1 MRDILARDD
10 EVVAAIVDPTQ
21 DDVGVRALGVE
32 VVDRDPVELRPHVLL
47 GLRHEAADIRLEAG
61 IFGTVLGRD
70 DEAKLVSVAARALED
85 FVALAAVGFRA
96 VALTRQAL
104 PRDPAAPV

>member
-10 EVVAAIVDPTQ
+10 EIVAAIVDPTQ

-47 GLRHEAADIRLEAG
+47 GLRHEAADIRLEVG
-61 IFGTVLGRD
+61 IFGTVLRS
-70 DEAKLVSVAARALED
+70 EEHTSELQSLMRISY
-85 FVALAAVGFRA
+85 AVICLNKQNIKA
-96 VALTRQAL
+96 YRQH
-104 PRDPAAPV
+104 R